1 MTTICLYIN
10 PNAPGHLRRLL
21 EGHFPDV
28 PRVSADEMLEL
39 NPGSSDTSRPAQIWP
54 DPKTRGGHSLMWLEV
69 SRARDPDRHA
79 LGVKVA
85 GPK

>member
-10 PNAPGHLRRLL
+10 PYAPGHLRRLL

-39 NPGSSDTSRPAQIWP
+39 NPGVAFTDDGPELA
-54 DPKTRGGHSLMWLEV
+54 EY
-69 SRARDPDRHA
+69 AAA
-79 LGVKVA
+79 LVDETGELTIYAFDDGTPHKRS
-85 GPK
+85 